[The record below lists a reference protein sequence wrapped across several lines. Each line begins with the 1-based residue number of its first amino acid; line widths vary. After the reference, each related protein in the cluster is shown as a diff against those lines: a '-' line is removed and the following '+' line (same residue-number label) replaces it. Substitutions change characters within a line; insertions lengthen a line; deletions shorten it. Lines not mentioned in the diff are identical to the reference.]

1 MKYFVNFPYTAETLK
16 NEYRELCKKLHPDTG
31 GNAEE
36 FKNMMNEY
44 EQTARNLSGTKQ
56 HAQSE
61 AERQAEEA
69 RRREE
74 EEERREAERYAAEE
88 KKRREREAAEE
99 AERIRKAQE
108 VSRAAVRAWASILE
122 RIPDNIASKKRAYDF
137 EDQKAA
143 AAFMAATKRNIK
155 AVINHY
161 FPGLKVSVTISGA
174 IWKEKFIISWQDGP
188 SVETMKATA
197 KELQFFVPSHYESD
211 PYADYG
217 DYCENKGSRPWRE
230 AYGQALGDCTQ
241 CEFTRGLSEEG
252 KQQAEEAAA
261 AIFSGWKND
270 TDHGRG
276 TFAATYSEWVKFAEM
291 LGAKRDQWGS
301 VDLYH
306 FGMSWSNYAHNEHR
320 DSESGQEY
328 GDIYFSSARKILR
341 EKFNATVTPKE
352 KEPEF
357 IPTYGETYKAIKKA
371 LGGNVFYLEADSK
384 SGRDAVELSIFE
396 AAERLAN
403 GYGVK
408 IGKRSEFDGEPV
420 IYGTSRGGYKVQQKR
435 NAKFAAVGIIL
446 EGVCYNTYGVISAMD
461 IEPETLEALRRE
473 FADIERQRKAW
484 EESQKAA
491 QNGAKAEKVGNSK
504 AEAKKADSEPET
516 TTSEAPAEGL
526 KLEEIAGGVAVVA
539 DDWKTTYRNRHH
551 IKAHGCHWNKE
562 AKRWEATDPADVLKV
577 RAWFLLRGGFGVES
591 DPIKTDE
598 EIKAEAAAEIAHD
611 EQQARAFAEAF
622 AAAADAMHEA
632 VTSEPQSEPT
642 EAPQSEPEAV
652 AEEIPTANDES
663 ATEPKQEA
671 QTKPEAETAQDGRN
685 CWAFVLLVS
694 GKITRVMTWDYWA
707 TRSDAERTAEG
718 MQIAAQGFRDS
729 AHVAVYQRRMDGRYY
744 FAFGK
749 NLGGR
754 DIFPPVAEIEG
765 GAFVALYDPEPT
777 PTDEAPTEATEA
789 PTEGATVADNDSSTT
804 ANDESATEGATAAT
818 ADTYKDPPRER
829 IRFSPDDYQ
838 EAA

>member
-122 RIPDNIASKKRAYDF
+122 RIPAAVNGKKRAYDF
-137 EDQKAA
+137 EDKKAA
-143 AAFMAATKRNIK
+143 AAYMAATKRNVQ

-161 FPGLKVSVTISGA
+161 FPGLKVKVSISGE
-174 IWKEKFIISWQDGP
+174 IWKEHFEISWTDGP
-188 SVETMKATA
+188 TEQEIENIP
-197 KELQFFVPSHYESD
+197 ELDFFVGAYYESD

-217 DYCENKGSRPWRE
+217 SYRERQTTAPWRE
-230 AYGQALGDCTQ
+230 AYGGTLGDCTS
-241 CEFTRGLSEEG
+241 FGVHRTLSEEG
-252 KQQAEEAAA
+252 QEQA
-261 AIFSGWKND
+261 
-270 TDHGRG
+270 GRTVSEYFADYDPAKMFRNNE
-276 TFAATYSEWVKFAEM
+276 TFNATFSEWCKFAETFKVKNVIRCWEN
-291 LGAKRDQWGS
+291 LCRKWYKTPEG
-301 VDLYH
+301 
-306 FGMSWSNYAHNEHR
+306 NEA
-320 DSESGQEY
+320 GT
-328 GDIYFSSARKILR
+328 IYYNSFLCYLR
-341 EKFNATVTPKE
+341 EYVKVDVKPVE
-352 KEPEF
+352 KAPEF
-357 IPTYGETYKAIKKA
+357 APKYGAMYKAIKKA
-371 LGGNVFYLEADSK
+371 LSGNDFCTLQYDERKGENKYKPVD
-384 SGRDAVELSIFE
+384 IF
-396 AAERLAN
+396 AALLDGLQGVYICKAYTYSDEKHWSRL
-403 GYGVK
+403 Y
-408 IGKRSEFDGEPV
+408 S
-420 IYGTSRGGYKVQQKR
+420 TSYTIAR
-435 NAKFAAVGIIL
+435 NRREKFADLGIEIDSSDQIKSITPELRAAL
-446 EGVCYNTYGVISAMD
+446 EKEREE
-461 IEPETLEALRRE
+461 IEA
-473 FADIERQRKAW
+473 QRKAW

-504 AEAKKADSEPET
+504 AETKKADSEPET
-516 TTSEAPAEGL
+516 TTSEAPADGL
-526 KLEEIAGGVAVVA
+526 TLEEIAGGVAVVA
-539 DDWKTTYRNRHH
+539 DDWKTTYRNRHQ

-562 AKRWEATDPADVLKV
+562 AKRWEATDPADVVKV
-577 RAWFLLRGGFGVES
+577 RAWFALRGGFGVES

-652 AEEIPTANDES
+652 AEEIPTANDEG
-663 ATEPKQEA
+663 ATEPKQKA
-671 QTKPEAETAQDGRN
+671 QSKPEAETAQDGRN

-694 GKITRVMTWDYWA
+694 GKVARVMAWDYWA

-718 MQIAAQGFRDS
+718 MQIAAQGFRES
-729 AHVAVYQRRMDGRYY
+729 AHVAVYQRRTDGRYY

-789 PTEGATVADNDSSTT
+789 PTEGATVADSDSSTT

-818 ADTYKDPPRER
+818 ADTSHTPPRER